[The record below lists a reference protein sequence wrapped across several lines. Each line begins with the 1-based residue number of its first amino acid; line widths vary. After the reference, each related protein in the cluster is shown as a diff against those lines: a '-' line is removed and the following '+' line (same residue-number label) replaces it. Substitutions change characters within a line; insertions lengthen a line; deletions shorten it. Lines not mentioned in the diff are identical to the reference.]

1 MADLEKQRPKSVLLK
16 HKLNEHKDE
25 EMRIRMEITRKFKDP
40 LTRQANEAVRIK
52 SRSTN
57 PGELLNSKSEFNHPP
72 LARVVVEKR
81 SFGKN
86 AVKNS
91 KNGLQH
97 QSKHTL
103 KSTLVNNSEDSFL
116 FGMEE
121 DTRPVHDG
129 NCSTVKQ

>member
-1 MADLEKQRPKSVLLK
+1 
-16 HKLNEHKDE
+16 
-25 EMRIRMEITRKFKDP
+25 MRIRMEITRKFKDP

-57 PGELLNSKSEFNHPP
+57 AGELLNSKSEFNHPP

-81 SFGKN
+81 SFGE
-86 AVKNS
+86 NS

-103 KSTLVNNSEDSFL
+103 KSTIVNNSEDSFL

-121 DTRPVHDG
+121 DTRTVHDG